1 MALVNVTVN
10 NRLYEVGCDD
20 GEEDQV
26 RRLSQV
32 LDRRVREL
40 AALVGQVGE
49 ARLMLMTA
57 LTLADDLEQ
66 AQRDVAEMRQAVSAM
81 QTEQKTATDGADA
94 LVGLAK
100 RLEDIAARLEST

>member
-10 NRLYEVGCDD
+10 NRLYEIGCDD
-20 GEEDQV
+20 GEEEQV
-26 RRLSQV
+26 RRLSEM

-66 AQRDVAEMRQAVSAM
+66 AQRDVAEMRQAVSAL
-81 QTEQKTATDGADA
+81 QSEQKTAAEGGDA
-94 LVGLAK
+94 LLGLAK

>member
-26 RRLSQV
+26 RRLSGV

-81 QTEQKTATDGADA
+81 QTEQKTAMEGGDA

>member
-81 QTEQKTATDGADA
+81 QA
-94 LVGLAK
+94 
-100 RLEDIAARLEST
+100 

>member
-1 MALVNVTVN
+1 MSMVKVTVN
-10 NRLYEVGCDD
+10 NRLYEIGCDD
-20 GEEDQV
+20 GEEEQV
-26 RRLSQV
+26 RRLSQI
-32 LDRRVREL
+32 LDGRVREL

-66 AQRDVAEMRQAVSAM
+66 AQRDIAAMRQEVTAF
-81 QTEQKTATDGADA
+81 QQEQKTTADGTEA

-100 RLEDIAARLEST
+100 RLEDIAAKLEST

>member
-1 MALVNVTVN
+1 MAMVKVTVN
-10 NRLYEVGCDD
+10 NRLYEIGCDD

-26 RRLSQV
+26 RRLSQM
-32 LDRRVREL
+32 LDGRVREL

-66 AQRDVAEMRQAVSAM
+66 AQRDIAAMRQEVTAF
-81 QTEQKTATDGADA
+81 QQEQKTTADGTEA

-100 RLEDIAARLEST
+100 RLEDIAAKLEST

>member
-81 QTEQKTATDGADA
+81 QTEQKTSTDGADA

>member
-1 MALVNVTVN
+1 MVKVTVN
-10 NRLYEVGCDD
+10 NRLYEIGCDD
-20 GEEDQV
+20 GEEEQV
-26 RRLSQV
+26 RRLSQI
-32 LDRRVREL
+32 LDGRVREL

-66 AQRDVAEMRQAVSAM
+66 AQRDIAAMRQEVTAF
-81 QTEQKTATDGADA
+81 QQEQKTTADGTEA

-100 RLEDIAARLEST
+100 RLEDIAAKLEST

>member
-26 RRLSQV
+26 RRLSGV
-32 LDRRVREL
+32 LDKRVREL

-81 QTEQKTATDGADA
+81 QAEQKTATEGGDA
-94 LVGLAK
+94 LVALAK

>member
-1 MALVNVTVN
+1 MAMVKVTVN
-10 NRLYEVGCDD
+10 SRLYEIGCDD

-32 LDRRVREL
+32 LDARVREL

-49 ARLMLMTA
+49 PRLMLMTA

-66 AQRDVAEMRQAVSAM
+66 AQRDVATMRQEIAAFRA
-81 QTEQKTATDGADA
+81 EQKTATEGADA

-100 RLEDIAARLEST
+100 RLEDIAAKLEST